1 MPKPWS
7 TLVKPWSNMLT
18 VVLSA
23 VLQRL
28 VPGTRWVDLETD
40 RGKPAARL
48 TGAVAAAA
56 VAAQQAHQQHLQ
68 QQAAAAAV
76 LVGGSAAAAAAV
88 GSASSSS
95 DGQQQQQQQQGG
107 GYTGRLPGP
116 LDSINE
122 QDHLADLEEYPLG
135 SLMSFDSDTQD
146 NVPEWIRAFAPAY
159 DGVAAAAE
167 AAEAAAAAAAMGLPP
182 PQQQQMK
189 RVGQADTMQDSSKL
203 DAIESGL
210 FEGGAPYKPFCN
222 AMLDSLQP
230 STAGSSSS
238 SSVWELQD
246 PSVRETASRLQ
257 FADWQAAEALSSEHR
272 RHSGDESD
280 KIALQQIQQL
290 YGGST
295 QAASSSSKAAA
306 NAAAAAAAAA
316 AADAAIDEEQWG
328 EEQKRRLIHELHD
341 LEDSVVG
348 PEEVLYQPFCEK
360 MFQKLHPDQPR
371 LRRTVQRRQQQQQQQ
386 QQSEQQ
392 SDHEGEKAEG
402 M

>member
-1 MPKPWS
+1 M
-7 TLVKPWSNMLT
+7 VKPY
-18 VVLSA
+18 VLCAA
-23 VLQRL
+23 VQRL

-76 LVGGSAAAAAAV
+76 LVGGSAAAAAAAV
-88 GSASSSS
+88 GSSSSS
-95 DGQQQQQQQQGG
+95 DVQQQQQQQEGV
-107 GYTGRLPGP
+107 YTGRLPGP

-159 DGVAAAAE
+159 DNVAAAAE
-167 AAEAAAAAAAMGLPP
+167 AAEDAAAAAAMGLPLT
-182 PQQQQMK
+182 QQQQQQQQQHM
-189 RVGQADTMQDSSKL
+189 RLGQTDTQPDSSKL
-203 DAIESGL
+203 TAIESGL
-210 FEGGAPYKPFCN
+210 YEGGAPYKPFCN
-222 AMLDSLQP
+222 AMLDSLKP

-238 SSVWELQD
+238 SSIWDMQD
-246 PSVRETASRLQ
+246 PSARETASRLQ
-257 FADWQAAEALSSEHR
+257 FADWQAAESLSPEHR
-272 RHSGDESD
+272 RRSGSDSD
-280 KIALQQIQQL
+280 KAALQQMQQL

-295 QAASSSSKAAA
+295 QAASSSSKAAD
-306 NAAAAAAAAA
+306 AAAAAAAA

-328 EEQKRRLIHELHD
+328 EENKRRLIHELHD

-348 PEEVLYQPFCEK
+348 PEEVLYKPFCEN

-371 LRRTVQRRQQQQQQQ
+371 LRRTVQRWQQQQQQPPQ
-386 QQSEQQ
+386 QQQPEQQ
-392 SDHEGEKAEG
+392 HEGEKAEG

>member
-1 MPKPWS
+1 MVS
-7 TLVKPWSNMLT
+7 VSLA
-18 VVLSA
+18 A
-23 VLQRL
+23 VQRL

-68 QQAAAAAV
+68 QQAAAAGV
-76 LVGGSAAAAAAV
+76 LVGGSAAAATAAV
-88 GSASSSS
+88 GSSSSSS
-95 DGQQQQQQQQGG
+95 DVQQQQQQQQQEG

-167 AAEAAAAAAAMGLPP
+167 AAEDAAAAAAMGLPLTQQQLL
-182 PQQQQMK
+182 QQQQQQRM
-189 RVGQADTMQDSSKL
+189 RLGQTDTMPDSTKL

-210 FEGGAPYKPFCN
+210 YEGGAPYKPFCN
-222 AMLDSLQP
+222 AMLESLQP
-230 STAGSSSS
+230 STAGSSSGS
-238 SSVWELQD
+238 SSSSSNAWDLQN
-246 PSVRETASRLQ
+246 PSTRETASRLQ
-257 FADWQAAEALSSEHR
+257 FADWQAAEASSPEHR
-272 RHSGDESD
+272 RRSGNESD
-280 KIALQQIQQL
+280 KAALQQMQQL

-295 QAASSSSKAAA
+295 KAASSSGKAAA
-306 NAAAAAAAAA
+306 DAAAAAA

-328 EEQKRRLIHELHD
+328 EEEKRRLIHELHD

-348 PEEVLYQPFCEK
+348 PEEVLYKPFCEN

-371 LRRTVQRRQQQQQQQ
+371 LRRTVQQRRQQQQQRLQQQ
-386 QQSEQQ
+386 QQSGQQ
-392 SDHEGEKAEG
+392 HEGEKVEG